1 MSISDGGFYEA
12 AEGESLFQ
20 AGAAGGLQR
29 CLVVGGDGVIQIF
42 LEFMYLGGGF
52 CQKWPCQ
59 ALAAAGG
66 FQFDVNFDEMA
77 GLADG
82 SDVAADLVIAA

>member
-29 CLVVGGDGVIQIF
+29 CLVVGGNSVIELF
-42 LEFMYLGGGF
+42 LKFMYFGGRSPQKRF
-52 CQKWPCQ
+52 CQ
-59 ALAAAGG
+59 AFAAAGR
-66 FQFDVNFDEMA
+66 FQLYVNFDEMA
-77 GLADG
+77 GLAYG
-82 SDVAADLVIAA
+82 SDVAADFI